1 MAAETEAI
9 KRREQRF
16 IIRIEWATERNR
28 KVKSR
33 KTELEADILYSMRQI
48 CETSYILG

>member
-16 IIRIEWATERNR
+16 IIRTKWATERNR

-33 KTELEADILYSMRQI
+33 KTELEADIYSMRQI